1 MVRLASKPHVERQS
15 NHISHHPLLGQV
27 WSSLQLRNYP
37 ALAHDVYPVADADK
51 FGQLTTNHKDG
62 HATVRD
68 LIDQLV
74 DLGLAPTSMPRVGSS
89 SMSSRGAV
97 LSLLPSTHFC

>member
-15 NHISHHPLLGQV
+15 NRISHHPLLGQV

-74 DLGLAPTSMPRVGSS
+74 DLGLGANVDAPGGLVQYEQSR
-89 SMSSRGAV
+89 RGA
-97 LSLLPSTHFC
+97 